1 MELRQKKK
9 RNEGLGFKGGD
20 AVELDRYIARAESA
34 AAQAVESAAAAA
46 AQLGQVGMNADAIA
60 ALRRDVD
67 SIGEELPGK
76 YTIPVEGIPETDLS
90 ADVRASLGRADT
102 ALQPDALS
110 AYRTAAAQD
119 EIDGGKQA
127 KLVSG
132 ENIKTVNGQTILGA
146 GDLVIQYSRPNLLDN
161 WYFVGGGSQ
170 LGDGVFPINQ
180 RGQAA
185 YSGAGYSID
194 RWELGAGSGITIYSN
209 YVELKSIASPS
220 RRFRQTLTLPAGK
233 YTFSCLLASGSNNNG
248 SADVNGAS
256 ITLKEGTLTSYT
268 VTHAGGSFS
277 VSLSSGAEGKKIN
290 IIACKLELGSY
301 QTLAHNEGTDA
312 IPIWVLNEIP
322 AYSEEFKK
330 CLMYFERVK
339 GQYVGFAT
347 GYSTNGTNAYV
358 CGKVNPKVKAP
369 SITLSGTIYLQSANH
384 AGSDS
389 SVSTSLASVFALP
402 SGNFSFICQSS
413 NMVQGEFNQAQ
424 FRDTT
429 SYLDFSA
436 E

>member
-339 GQYVGFAT
+339 GQWSIPKLKLLRLRCRERFIFNLQTTLVQTLQCLLRSRLFLRCRLVTSRSFA
-347 GYSTNGTNAYV
+347 S
-358 CGKVNPKVKAP
+358 
-369 SITLSGTIYLQSANH
+369 LQIWCKENLTKL
-384 AGSDS
+384 S
-389 SVSTSLASVFALP
+389 SVTRQVILTSLPNKEDDYVHY
-402 SGNFSFICQSS
+402 SGNSDQ
-413 NMVQGEFNQAQ
+413 
-424 FRDTT
+424 RK
-429 SYLDFSA
+429 
-436 E
+436 